1 VLLLCAQMREH
12 LLLPQQHPTIKSG
25 PMSISL
31 FSSPLL
37 YLNTAALAGGWI
49 EESSDCTTTDV

>member
-1 VLLLCAQMREH
+1 MREH